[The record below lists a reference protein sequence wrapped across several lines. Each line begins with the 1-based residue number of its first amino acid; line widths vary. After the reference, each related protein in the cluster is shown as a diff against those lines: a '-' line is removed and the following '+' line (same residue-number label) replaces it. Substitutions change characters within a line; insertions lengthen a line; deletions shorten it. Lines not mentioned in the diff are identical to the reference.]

1 MRVESSQPSE
11 NVPSRDAPPAAGPL
25 VRRAIRPLTVGSL
38 IVLITAGALWFA
50 IARARPVSLGAVR
63 GVRLGM
69 TPESVRVA
77 FTDRAAGDWSSPPS
91 CCGENLVWTRAS
103 VEATPIRWARFEF
116 NQGLL
121 EAIRVLSDPGR
132 GPVAQHIVVTPVA
145 VSEVR
150 PGADGSTSTT
160 VLARRSEMHRVEVR
174 RLIAAA
180 GSSP

>member
-11 NVPSRDAPPAAGPL
+11 NVPSRQEVPAAGPP
-25 VRRAIRPLTVGSL
+25 VRRAIRPWTVGSL
-38 IVLITAGALWFA
+38 IVLIAAGAFWFA
-50 IARARPVSLGAVR
+50 VARARPVSLGAVR

-77 FTDRAAGDWSSPPS
+77 FTDHGAGEWSSPPS
-91 CCGENLVWTRAS
+91 CCGENLVWTRTS
-103 VEATPIRWARFEF
+103 GDATPIRWARFEF

-121 EAIRVLSDPGR
+121 EAIRMLADPS
-132 GPVAQHIVVTPVA
+132 GPVARHIVVTPVA

-180 GSSP
+180 GSSD

>member
-1 MRVESSQPSE
+1 MRVESSQPSQS
-11 NVPSRDAPPAAGPL
+11 VPSGDRPPAAGWL

-38 IVLITAGALWFA
+38 IVLIGAGAFWFA
-50 IARARPVSLGAVR
+50 VARARPVSVGAVR

-69 TPESVRVA
+69 TPESVRGA
-77 FTDRAAGDWSSPPS
+77 FTDRAAGDWSAPPS

-103 VEATPIRWARFEF
+103 VDASPIRWARFEF
-116 NQGLL
+116 VRGQL
-121 EAIRVLSDPGR
+121 EVIRVLADPS
-132 GPVAQHIVVTPVA
+132 GPVARHIVVTPVA
-145 VSEVR
+145 VSEIR

-160 VLARRSEMHRVEVR
+160 VLARQSEMHRVEVR